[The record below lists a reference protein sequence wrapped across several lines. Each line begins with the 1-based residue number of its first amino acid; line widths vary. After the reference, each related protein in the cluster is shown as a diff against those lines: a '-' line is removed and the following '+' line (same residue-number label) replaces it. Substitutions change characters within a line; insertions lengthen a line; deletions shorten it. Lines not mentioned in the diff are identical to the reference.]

1 MMVCN
6 THHLGFPPPD
16 EKVRD
21 FLTLFHMQGEDMARK
36 SYNRACNF
44 LCSLLIH
51 TKKKIEE
58 LGDESKDRIE
68 RFREFMSE
76 GQTLH
81 SVGDN
86 RKKFYHEVVNQA
98 EEVRRIFVINL
109 HPYG

>member
-6 THHLGFPPPD
+6 IRHLGYPPPD

-21 FLTLFHMQGEDMARK
+21 FLTPFEQPHKDMEKR

-44 LCSLLIH
+44 LCSMLIH

-58 LGDESKDRIE
+58 LGGESKDRIE
-68 RFREFMSE
+68 RFREFMSK
-76 GQTLH
+76 GQTYH

-98 EEVRRIFVINL
+98 EEVRRILVVNL
-109 HPYG
+109 HPYK